1 MKRIFTFSVIINLL
15 FILLFF
21 ESLGKGDQRHD
32 ATEPANPQGLSQE
45 PDHAEH
51 SRQRQSLFIVLPQ
64 SPGDIVFLGDDLIED
79 CPWSELLEDP
89 RIKNR
94 GIRGDGIADVK
105 KRVHHVLRSKPSRI
119 FLMVGINDLREK
131 SDVDILNEYNDLVK
145 HITAKA
151 PDTKLYLQSILPT
164 RGHARYNNTDIAY
177 LNERIRTIAVEFGA
191 TYVDLHHIFA
201 DADGQLHRNYSSD
214 GFHLN
219 GPGYLVWGNAVRDML
234 KTRRGTLDDQA
245 LYGSRGSGGN
255 GASLQMTGWVWDFKP
270 DPKDNSDET
279 GKIVYKIKIDDEGY
293 IIDIELQSATV
304 TPAIERLYRQ
314 SVERLSFSK
323 TSEYKPA
330 PTSTGTI
337 TFLIQTK

>member
-21 ESLGKGDQRHD
+21 ESFGKGDQRHD
-32 ATEPANPQGLSQE
+32 ATEPANPQGLNQE

-105 KRVHHVLRSKPSRI
+105 KRVYHVLRSNPSRI
-119 FLMVGINDLREK
+119 FLMIGINDLREK

-145 HITAKA
+145 HITSKA

-201 DADGQLHRNYSSD
+201 DQDGQLHRNYSSD

-219 GPGYLVWGNAVRDML
+219 GPGYLVWGNAVRDL
-234 KTRRGTLDDQA
+234 VKTHSGTLDDQA
-245 LYGSRGSGGN
+245 IYGSDTGGRN
-255 GASLQMTGWVWDFKP
+255 SASLQMTGWVWDFKP
-270 DPKDNSDET
+270 NPNDRSGET
-279 GKIVYKIKIDDEGY
+279 GKVVYRITIDDEGY
-293 IIDIELQSATV
+293 ITRIQLVHSTV
-304 TPAIERLYRQ
+304 SPEIQRLYRQ

-323 TSEYKPA
+323 TSDYKPA